1 MEEQKPYV
9 FSVRQMVEF
18 ICRRGD
24 LTGGFGGSVQRALE
38 GTRVHQKLQ
47 KSRSGA
53 YQSEV
58 ALKTRE
64 ILSDGLILQVEGKM
78 CIRDRRSRRRRPRR
92 CAERFS

>member
-38 GTRVHQKLQ
+38 DAFG
-47 KSRSGA
+47 G
-53 YQSEV
+53 E
-58 ALKTRE
+58 E
-64 ILSDGLILQVEGKM
+64 
-78 CIRDRRSRRRRPRR
+78 
-92 CAERFS
+92 